1 MKRAVRR
8 QPTSLGEP
16 VPGSPLPGSPL
27 PGFPVPLPPSGPV
40 SHPSPRVHYPEGDLA
55 VRCRGVRKR
64 FDDIDALDG
73 ADLRVAAGTL
83 TAVIGPSGCGKTTLL
98 RTVAGFET
106 PDGGEIDVGGRQ
118 VAGPCR
124 FVPPRERD
132 IGMVFQ
138 DYALFPH
145 MDVYG
150 NVGYAL
156 GRRPDRR
163 TVDEMLE
170 VVGLPGLGGRRPNEL
185 SGGQQ
190 QRVALARALVAHPA
204 VVLLDE
210 PFSNLDAALRQQV
223 RAEVRAILERAGV
236 SALLVT
242 HDQEEALSMADR
254 LVVMRGGR
262 VVQEGEP
269 DAVYQHPAT
278 RWVAGFLGAIE
289 ALPGTAR
296 GEVVATP
303 LGAVEERGVPQ
314 GAVEVLVRPEDIA
327 MAAEGGDAPSEA
339 VAGTVVRREFFGH
352 DQLVSVALADGSEV
366 RHRGLGGIHWRAGDR
381 VRLWLAGPTT
391 VLAPEPEPAPVA

>member
-1 MKRAVRR
+1 MRRAGVRR
-8 QPTSLGEP
+8 SLPIGAP
-16 VPGSPLPGSPL
+16 VPGSP
-27 PGFPVPLPPSGPV
+27 VPLPPAGPV
-40 SHPSPRVHYPEGDLA
+40 SRPSPRVHYPEGDLA

-64 FDDIDALDG
+64 FDEIDALDG

-118 VAGPCR
+118 VAGFCR

-145 MDVYG
+145 MDVYA

-163 TVDEMLE
+163 AVDEMLD
-170 VVGLPGLGGRRPNEL
+170 VVGLPGLGSRRPHEL

-254 LVVMRGGR
+254 LVVMRSGR

-269 DAVYQHPAT
+269 DVVYQHPAT

-289 ALPGTAR
+289 SLPGTASGR
-296 GEVVATP
+296 TVSTP
-303 LGAVEERGVPQ
+303 LGQVDDPGAPQ
-314 GAVEVLVRPEDIA
+314 GAVDVLVRPEDIA
-327 MAAEGGDAPSEA
+327 MVADGGEAPAGAA
-339 VAGTVVRREFFGH
+339 AGTVLRREFFGH
-352 DQLVSVALADGSEV
+352 DQLVSVALEDGRQV
-366 RHRGLGGIHWRAGDR
+366 RHRGMGGFHWHAGDR

-391 VLAPEPEPAPVA
+391 VLAPEPEPEPAPVA